1 MKKKQLKLLLYI
13 LFIIIFVLIIYK
25 LTLKRYVLEYEKD
38 GYKITEKYYKEN
50 KKEYYDIVIEKKN
63 LKYTYTLSEKFNKN
77 KKIISS
83 IKYYKQGNAECIM
96 PEYIKEKNSKIYC
109 KINKEQVSD
118 YIAIKDENV
127 KKIIKKNKLKI
138 DLKKSED
145 LNKKYKK
152 INIFYKNIEDE
163 IVTVWDYKGIYIIKN
178 NKEEYVKILDYDMYE
193 NIQSIIVKDSFILFE
208 NSKVLGIKKIYI
220 YNLERNKMKVIEPK
234 IVMSKNTYIN
244 GKVGNKIY
252 LTDLDKKVE
261 YAFDFK
267 KKKIEQVSSYNEFIR
282 FTNGKKEV
290 LTKSDFLMNKQFFDN
305 EKIKNKKI
313 TNSEELINEKGIYYY
328 IENGKMYMKK
338 ENMNKVLL
346 FELANIKEWKVYDD
360 SINLVAEDSLYI
372 YDNKWGLRKIISSKE
387 LKYNYK
393 NICKINN

>member
-1 MKKKQLKLLLYI
+1 MNKKQLKLLLYI

-25 LTLKRYVLEYEKD
+25 LTLKKYVLEYEKD
-38 GYKITEKYYKEN
+38 GYKIKEKYYKEN

-96 PEYIKEKNSKIYC
+96 PEYIKEKKSKIYC

-118 YIAIKDENV
+118 YIAINDENV
-127 KKIIKKNKLKI
+127 KKIIRKNKLKI

-163 IVTVWDYKGIYIIKN
+163 IVTVWDYKGIYIVKS

-208 NSKVLGIKKIYI
+208 NSKVSGIKKIYI
-220 YNLERNKMKVIEPK
+220 YNLEKNKMKVIEPK

-261 YAFDFK
+261 YAFDYK

-313 TNSEELINEKGIYYY
+313 TNSEELIKEKGIYYY

-360 SINLVAEDSLYI
+360 SINLVAEDSIYI

-393 NICKINN
+393 NICKIKN